1 MRRPAAPHLQF
12 NISWDPTVNAA
23 PAAFKTDVEAVAK
36 YFEGRFLDP
45 VTINLTVSFGSV
57 SGGALA
63 QSTPAGLTSFSYDT
77 IRAALASK
85 ATSADDA
92 AAALSGPDPIS
103 GTHNYVLPTAQQKAL
118 GLLENYSVPASG
130 PGYVPALVPT
140 SLDPFPFPGSDGT
153 ASDGAVT
160 FSSAASFDYNRSDGI
175 SVGSY
180 DFMGTVANM
189 FSQIMGRTMEVGKT
203 DSSFLNNVGVA
214 NDVPAPQSGATSQY
228 PGFPSSYTLLDLY
241 HYSAPGTRDFTQTP
255 GYFSID
261 GGNTNLNNFDA
272 TAGQA
277 PGDWAPTVANDAF
290 GFSVPGQAE
299 PVTPVDLREL
309 GILGW
314 DSLSNVS
321 SAAQLSADIKK
332 IDLASQATGGDGTDY
347 VITLAPGA
355 TLIQAAAAALAAPA
369 VIYSFRTARR

>member
-1 MRRPAAPHLQF
+1 M
-12 NISWDPTVNAA
+12 
-23 PAAFKTDVEAVAK
+23 
-36 YFEGRFLDP
+36 
-45 VTINLTVSFGSV
+45 TINLTVKFSAL
-57 SGGALA
+57 GGGDIAES
-63 QSTPAGLTSFSYDT
+63 QPASLTSFSYDT

-140 SLDPFPFPGSDGT
+140 LLDPFPFPGSDGT

-175 SVGSY
+175 SAGSY

-189 FSQIMGRTMEVGKT
+189 FSQIMGRTMEVGGT
-203 DSSFLNNVGVA
+203 DSNFLNNVGVA
-214 NDVPAPQSGATSQY
+214 NNVPRGPQNPPGASQY
-228 PGFPSSYTLLDLY
+228 PGFPNSYTLLDLY

-272 TAGQA
+272 TPGHAA
-277 PGDWAPTVANDAF
+277 GDWAPTVPNDAF
-290 GFSVPGQAE
+290 GFSQPGQQE

-321 SAAQLSADIKK
+321 SAAELSADIKK

-347 VITLAPGA
+347 AISLAPGA
-355 TLIQAAAAALAAPA
+355 TLTEAAISSRSISRAMT
-369 VIYSFRTARR
+369 R